1 MNTRLNNIKMYLYN
15 IIRYIIFN
23 SYILIYNIILNEK
36 IRNIAYQAS
45 SILEI
50 HMLRKWS
57 DKQHF
62 RIYMAVHTYFKN
74 IWRRKSY

>member
-50 HMLRKWS
+50 HMLRK
-57 DKQHF
+57 
-62 RIYMAVHTYFKN
+62 
-74 IWRRKSY
+74 